1 MPSVWTYQISLI
13 NNLKKEEAM
22 QYEQEV
28 KKSFTDFSTKMEK
41 DLKDFSLFTLS
52 LIEDFKKMA
61 RMK

>member
-1 MPSVWTYQISLI
+1 
-13 NNLKKEEAM
+13 M